1 MQFEK
6 RQVRLG
12 DIRPSAQN
20 PREDFGD
27 IGALARS
34 IEATG
39 GEPLNPPVV
48 VADGNVYRIVDG
60 ERRYRALSSI
70 YGEDR
75 EVSALVADTMD
86 EANELVAML
95 ATDDKRQLT
104 EAERAR
110 GVQQMLV
117 LGIDEQRIERA
128 SRATAGQ
135 IRAARKL
142 RGRIDAGVQVTLEQL
157 EAASSFDD
165 EKDVEAVLA
174 AGEGWAGKADS
185 IRRRNEREEAKAEDY
200 DAFGDAGIPVV
211 KEKPE
216 GFTYKDW
223 AHLGLVAAKLEDK
236 EYPAGT
242 VAVWNDRYW
251 DFFAPKGGEDA
262 EPEKTE
268 EEIRAEQ
275 EAAREKAALEELYRS
290 QIGFVASGAFAMSKD
305 LMMCVRGGVPT
316 RPRCSWRWAATATPR
331 TRSASVPYA
340 TSLLATS
347 RRASPTSTRP
357 AAGSWRRPR
366 TWPSSTIAG
375 AATTRRRG
383 STTMTSSAPW
393 ASSPARRTCGSW
405 RGCRRAPRR
414 RRRMSSEDENYVTV
428 TVKARGHECSI
439 LCREATVATVGADGE
454 PGTSLHVGTFDSK
467 SIRVLAEAALSELLS
482 AGVRAGIPMDAMR
495 IELVYAAVHCG
506 FPEEEERSAI
516 CYDLDIDMD
525 ESGRKDEKDE

>member
-12 DIRPSAQN
+12 DIRPSGQN

-75 EVSALVADTMD
+75 EVSALVAESMD

-117 LGIDEQRIERA
+117 LGVDEQRIERA

-157 EAASSFDD
+157 EAASAFDD

-223 AHLGLVAAKLEDK
+223 SHVGLAAEKLEGK
-236 EYPAGT
+236 EFPAGT
-242 VAVWNDRYW
+242 VAVWGGSYW
-251 DFFAPKGGEDA
+251 ELYGPKAD

-275 EAAREKAALEELYRS
+275 EAAREAAALKELYRS
-290 QIGFVASGAFAMSKD
+290 LIGFVASGAFAMSKD
-305 LMMCVRGGVPT
+305 LMMRVRVGRPDPAGRPEYMGGD
-316 RPRCSWRWAATATPR
+316 
-331 TRSASVPYA
+331 
-340 TSLLATS
+340 SLAEDKE
-347 RRASPTSTRP
+347 RF
-357 AAGSWRRPR
+357 
-366 TWPSSTIAG
+366 G
-375 AATTRRRG
+375 AIR
-383 STTMTSSAPW
+383 
-393 ASSPARRTCGSW
+393 
-405 RGCRRAPRR
+405 
-414 RRRMSSEDENYVTV
+414 DEFVRN
-428 TVKARGHECSI
+428 VKACRPNEYEAGYWLMEAADDMVCLNKSWGDDAEEWLDHYDIFCS
-439 LCREATVATVGADGE
+439 AGFE
-454 PGTSLHVGTFDSK
+454 PGEEDVWLME
-467 SIRVLAEAALSELLS
+467 RVQASFKE
-482 AGVRAGIPMDAMR
+482 
-495 IELVYAAVHCG
+495 
-506 FPEEEERSAI
+506 
-516 CYDLDIDMD
+516 
-525 ESGRKDEKDE
+525 EKDE

>member
-12 DIRPSAQN
+12 DIRPSGQN

-75 EVSALVADTMD
+75 EVSALVAESMD

-135 IRAARKL
+135 IRAARRL
-142 RGRIDAGVQVTLEQL
+142 RGSIEGRQVTLDQL
-157 EAASSFDD
+157 EAASAFDD

-174 AGEGWAGKADS
+174 AGDGWAGKADS
-185 IRRRNEREEAKAEDY
+185 IRRRVEREEAKAEDY

-211 KEKPE
+211 KEQPE
-216 GFTYKDW
+216 GFNYTDW
-223 AHLGLVAAKLEDK
+223 VNVGLAAQKLEGK
-236 EYPAGT
+236 EFAAGT
-242 VAVWNDRYW
+242 VAVWTGSYW
-251 DFFAPKGGEDA
+251 DLYESDDGSGAA
-262 EPEKTE
+262 PEKTE

-275 EAAREKAALEELYRS
+275 ETEREKAALEELYRS
-290 QIGFVASGAFAMSKD
+290 LIGFVSSGAFAMSKD
-305 LMMCVRGGVPT
+305 LMMEVRVGREDPPALLMAMGGDSHPENEGRFGLVRDEFARNLKAC
-316 RPRCSWRWAATATPR
+316 RPSEYEAGCWLMAAAKDMARLNNRWGGDDAEAWLDHYDIFL
-331 TRSASVPYA
+331 SV
-340 TSLLATS
+340 
-347 RRASPTSTRP
+347 
-357 AAGSWRRPR
+357 GF
-366 TWPSSTIAG
+366 
-375 AATTRRRG
+375 
-383 STTMTSSAPW
+383 
-393 ASSPARRTCGSW
+393 
-405 RGCRRAPRR
+405 
-414 RRRMSSEDENYVTV
+414 
-428 TVKARGHECSI
+428 
-439 LCREATVATVGADGE
+439 E
-454 PGTSLHVGTFDSK
+454 PGEEDVWLME
-467 SIRVLAEAALSELLS
+467 RVQAS
-482 AGVRAGIPMDAMR
+482 AK
-495 IELVYAAVHCG
+495 
-506 FPEEEERSAI
+506 EE
-516 CYDLDIDMD
+516 
-525 ESGRKDEKDE
+525 EKDE

>member
-12 DIRPSAQN
+12 DIRPSGQN

-48 VADGNVYRIVDG
+48 VADGNVFRIVDG

-75 EVSALVADTMD
+75 EVSALVAESMD

-135 IRAARKL
+135 IRAARRL
-142 RGRIDAGVQVTLEQL
+142 RGRIDAGAQVTLEQL
-157 EAASSFDD
+157 EAASAFED
-165 EKDVEAVLA
+165 EKDIEAVLA
-174 AGEGWAGKADS
+174 AGDGWAGKADG
-185 IRRRNEREEAKAEDY
+185 IRRRIEREEAKAEDY

-223 AHLGLVAAKLEDK
+223 SHVGLAAEKLEGK
-236 EYPAGT
+236 EFPAGT
-242 VAVWNDRYW
+242 VAVWGGSYW
-251 DFFAPKGGEDA
+251 ELYGPKAD

-268 EEIRAEQ
+268 EEIRAER
-275 EAAREKAALEELYRS
+275 EAAREAAALKELYRS
-290 QIGFVASGAFAMSKD
+290 LIGFVASGAFAMSKD
-305 LMMCVRGGVPT
+305 LMMEVRVGREDPPALLVAMGGDSNPENEERFGAVRDEFARNLKAC
-316 RPRCSWRWAATATPR
+316 RPSEYEAGCWLMAAAKDMAQLNNRWGGDDAEAWLDHYDIFCS
-331 TRSASVPYA
+331 
-340 TSLLATS
+340 
-347 RRASPTSTRP
+347 
-357 AAGSWRRPR
+357 AGF
-366 TWPSSTIAG
+366 
-375 AATTRRRG
+375 
-383 STTMTSSAPW
+383 
-393 ASSPARRTCGSW
+393 
-405 RGCRRAPRR
+405 
-414 RRRMSSEDENYVTV
+414 
-428 TVKARGHECSI
+428 
-439 LCREATVATVGADGE
+439 E
-454 PGTSLHVGTFDSK
+454 PGEEDVWLME
-467 SIRVLAEAALSELLS
+467 RVQASFKE
-482 AGVRAGIPMDAMR
+482 
-495 IELVYAAVHCG
+495 
-506 FPEEEERSAI
+506 
-516 CYDLDIDMD
+516 
-525 ESGRKDEKDE
+525 EKDE

>member
-6 RQVRLG
+6 KFVRLG
-12 DIRPSAQN
+12 DIRPSEQN

-95 ATDDKRQLT
+95 ATDDKIQLT

-185 IRRRNEREEAKAEDY
+185 IRRRVEREEAKAEDY

-211 KEKPE
+211 KERPE
-216 GFTYKDW
+216 GTSWVLW
-223 AHLGLVAAKLEDK
+223 ASLGTVAKELEGLDVA
-236 EYPAGT
+236 PGT
-242 VAVWNDRYW
+242 VAVIS
-251 DFFAPKGGEDA
+251 GGGWGLYKPDHGSGGQA
-262 EPEKTE
+262 EKTE

-275 EAAREKAALEELYRS
+275 EAKREDAALVDLYARMVD
-290 QIGFVASGAFAMSKD
+290 FV
-305 LMMCVRGGVPT
+305 LHE
-316 RPRCSWRWAATATPR
+316 TPGR
-331 TRSASVPYA
+331 TRELEDAVRAARMKPSFYVDD
-340 TSLLATS
+340 LL
-347 RRASPTSTRP
+347 
-357 AAGSWRRPR
+357 
-366 TWPSSTIAG
+366 
-375 AATTRRRG
+375 
-383 STTMTSSAPW
+383 
-393 ASSPARRTCGSW
+393 
-405 RGCRRAPRR
+405 
-414 RRRMSSEDENYVTV
+414 D
-428 TVKARGHECSI
+428 
-439 LCREATVATVGADGE
+439 DG
-454 PGTSLHVGTFDSK
+454 GDYDS
-467 SIRVLAEAALSELLS
+467 AEAAVMEAFYGRCAGSSPS
-482 AGVRAGIPMDAMR
+482 AYEIGCWWLDTARSMRMLNSRWRGDDADGWLEHWEIVRAA
-495 IELVYAAVHCG
+495 G
-506 FPEEEERSAI
+506 FTPSAEDEWLKARVQASAKEE
-516 CYDLDIDMD
+516 
-525 ESGRKDEKDE
+525 EKDE

>member
-12 DIRPSAQN
+12 DIRPSEQN

-60 ERRYRALSSI
+60 ERRYRALSSL

-117 LGIDEQRIERA
+117 LGVDEQRIERA

-174 AGEGWAGKADS
+174 AGDGWAGKADS
-185 IRRRNEREEAKAEDY
+185 IRRRVEREEAKAEDY

-216 GFTYKDW
+216 GFNYVAWVD
-223 AHLGLVAAKLEDK
+223 LGGVAEKLEGMDIA
-236 EYPAGT
+236 AGT
-242 VAVWNDRYW
+242 VAVSSGGYWNIYEPD
-251 DFFAPKGGEDA
+251 DGSGAV
-262 EPEKTE
+262 PEKTE

-275 EAAREKAALEELYRS
+275 EAKREASALEALYRS
-290 QIGFVASGAFAMSKD
+290 QIGFVASGAFSM
-305 LMMCVRGGVPT
+305 
-316 RPRCSWRWAATATPR
+316 PRD
-331 TRSASVPYA
+331 
-340 TSLLATS
+340 LLALV
-347 RRASPTSTRP
+347 RAAREDPP
-357 AAGSWRRPR
+357 ALLMAMGGDSHPENEERFGAVRDEFARNLKACKPNEYEVGCWLMAAAKDMAQLNNRWGGDDAEAWLDHYDIFCSAGF
-366 TWPSSTIAG
+366 
-375 AATTRRRG
+375 
-383 STTMTSSAPW
+383 
-393 ASSPARRTCGSW
+393 
-405 RGCRRAPRR
+405 
-414 RRRMSSEDENYVTV
+414 
-428 TVKARGHECSI
+428 
-439 LCREATVATVGADGE
+439 E
-454 PGTSLHVGTFDSK
+454 PGEEDVWLME
-467 SIRVLAEAALSELLS
+467 RVQ
-482 AGVRAGIPMDAMR
+482 
-495 IELVYAAVHCG
+495 
-506 FPEEEERSAI
+506 
-516 CYDLDIDMD
+516 
-525 ESGRKDEKDE
+525 ESFKEEKDE

>member
-12 DIRPSAQN
+12 DIRPSGQN

-60 ERRYRALSSI
+60 ERRYRALSSL

-86 EANELVAML
+86 EANEIVAML

-117 LGIDEQRIERA
+117 LGVDEQRIERA
-128 SRATAGQ
+128 SRATVGQ

-157 EAASSFDD
+157 EAASAFDD

-185 IRRRNEREEAKAEDY
+185 IRRRVEREEAKAEDY

-216 GFTYKDW
+216 GFVYTNW
-223 AHLGLVAAKLEDK
+223 ANFGDAAKKLEGKDVT
-236 EYPAGT
+236 GF
-242 VAVWNDRYW
+242 VAVMADRYW
-251 DFFAPKGGEDA
+251 ELYKPDDRSGA

-275 EAAREKAALEELYRS
+275 EAEREKAALEELYRS
-290 QIGFVASGAFAMSKD
+290 LIGFVSSGAFAMSKD
-305 LMMCVRGGVPT
+305 LMMEVRVGREDPPALLMAMGGDSHPENEERFGAVRDEFARNLKAC
-316 RPRCSWRWAATATPR
+316 RPSEYEAGCWLMAAAKDMAQLNNRW
-331 TRSASVPYA
+331 
-340 TSLLATS
+340 
-347 RRASPTSTRP
+347 
-357 AAGSWRRPR
+357 G
-366 TWPSSTIAG
+366 G
-375 AATTRRRG
+375 
-383 STTMTSSAPW
+383 
-393 ASSPARRTCGSW
+393 
-405 RGCRRAPRR
+405 
-414 RRRMSSEDENYVTV
+414 D
-428 TVKARGHECSI
+428 
-439 LCREATVATVGADGE
+439 D
-454 PGTSLHVGTFDSK
+454 
-467 SIRVLAEAALSELLS
+467 AEAWLDHYDIFLS
-482 AGVRAGIPMDAMR
+482 AGFEPG
-495 IELVYAAVHCG
+495 
-506 FPEEEERSAI
+506 EEDVWLMERVQASFK
-516 CYDLDIDMD
+516 
-525 ESGRKDEKDE
+525 EEKDE

>member
-6 RQVRLG
+6 RAVRLG
-12 DIRPSAQN
+12 DIRPSGQN

-60 ERRYRALSSI
+60 ERRYRALSSL

-75 EVSALVADTMD
+75 KVSALVTESMD
-86 EANELVAML
+86 EANELIAML

-104 EAERAR
+104 EVERAR

-117 LGIDEQRIERA
+117 LGVDEQRIERA

-135 IRAARKL
+135 IRAARRL

-157 EAASSFDD
+157 EAASAFDD
-165 EKDVEAVLA
+165 EKDIEAVLA

-275 EAAREKAALEELYRS
+275 EAEREKAALEELYRS
-290 QIGFVASGAFAMSKD
+290 LIGFVASGAFAMSKD
-305 LMMCVRGGVPT
+305 LMMEVRVGRADPPALLVAMGGDSNPENEERFGAVRDEFARNLKACKPNEYEAGCWLMAAAKDMAQLNN
-316 RPRCSWRWAATATPR
+316 RWGGDDAEAWLDHYDIFCS
-331 TRSASVPYA
+331 
-340 TSLLATS
+340 
-347 RRASPTSTRP
+347 
-357 AAGSWRRPR
+357 AGF
-366 TWPSSTIAG
+366 
-375 AATTRRRG
+375 
-383 STTMTSSAPW
+383 
-393 ASSPARRTCGSW
+393 
-405 RGCRRAPRR
+405 
-414 RRRMSSEDENYVTV
+414 
-428 TVKARGHECSI
+428 
-439 LCREATVATVGADGE
+439 E
-454 PGTSLHVGTFDSK
+454 PGEEDVWLME
-467 SIRVLAEAALSELLS
+467 RVQAS
-482 AGVRAGIPMDAMR
+482 AK
-495 IELVYAAVHCG
+495 
-506 FPEEEERSAI
+506 EE
-516 CYDLDIDMD
+516 
-525 ESGRKDEKDE
+525 EKDE

>member
-6 RQVRLG
+6 RQVRLS
-12 DIRPSAQN
+12 DIRPSGQN

-48 VADGNVYRIVDG
+48 VADGNVFRIVDG

-75 EVSALVADTMD
+75 EVSALVAESMD

-117 LGIDEQRIERA
+117 LGVDEQRIERA

-157 EAASSFDD
+157 EAASAFDD

-185 IRRRNEREEAKAEDY
+185 IRRRVEREEARAEDY

-211 KEKPE
+211 KERPE
-216 GFTYKDW
+216 GSAYVDW
-223 AHLGLVAAKLEDK
+223 IDLGGAAKKLGGMEVA
-236 EYPAGT
+236 AGT
-242 VAVWNDRYW
+242 VAVARGGYWNLY
-251 DFFAPKGGEDA
+251 APDGGAGA
-262 EPEKTE
+262 EPERTE

-275 EAAREKAALEELYRS
+275 EAAREDEALEELYRS
-290 QIGFVASGAFAMSKD
+290 LIGFVASGAFSM
-305 LMMCVRGGVPT
+305 
-316 RPRCSWRWAATATPR
+316 PRD
-331 TRSASVPYA
+331 
-340 TSLLATS
+340 LLALVRDAREDPS
-347 RRASPTSTRP
+347 ALLMAMGGDSHPENEERFGLVRDEFARNLKACRP
-357 AAGSWRRPR
+357 SEYEAGCWLMAAAKDMAQLNNRWGGDDAEAWLDHYDIFCS
-366 TWPSSTIAG
+366 AG
-375 AATTRRRG
+375 F
-383 STTMTSSAPW
+383 
-393 ASSPARRTCGSW
+393 
-405 RGCRRAPRR
+405 
-414 RRRMSSEDENYVTV
+414 
-428 TVKARGHECSI
+428 
-439 LCREATVATVGADGE
+439 E
-454 PGTSLHVGTFDSK
+454 PGEEDVWLME
-467 SIRVLAEAALSELLS
+467 RVQAS
-482 AGVRAGIPMDAMR
+482 AK
-495 IELVYAAVHCG
+495 
-506 FPEEEERSAI
+506 EE
-516 CYDLDIDMD
+516 
-525 ESGRKDEKDE
+525 EKDE

>member
-6 RQVRLG
+6 RAVRLG
-12 DIRPSAQN
+12 DIRPSEQN

-117 LGIDEQRIERA
+117 LGVDEQRIERA

-142 RGRIDAGVQVTLEQL
+142 RGSIEGRQVTLDQL
-157 EAASSFDD
+157 EAASAFDD
-165 EKDVEAVLA
+165 EKDIEAVLA
-174 AGEGWAGKADS
+174 AGDGWAGKADS
-185 IRRRNEREEAKAEDY
+185 IRRRVEREEAKAEDY

-211 KEKPE
+211 KEQPE

-275 EAAREKAALEELYRS
+275 EAAREDAALKDLYRRMVD
-290 QIGFVASGAFAMSKD
+290 FVLHEAPG
-305 LMMCVRGGVPT
+305 
-316 RPRCSWRWAATATPR
+316 R
-331 TRSASVPYA
+331 TRELEDAVRADRMKPVFYVDDLLDDGGDYDSAE
-340 TSLLATS
+340 
-347 RRASPTSTRP
+347 
-357 AAGSWRRPR
+357 AAVMEAFYGRC
-366 TWPSSTIAG
+366 G
-375 AATTRRRG
+375 
-383 STTMTSSAPW
+383 
-393 ASSPARRTCGSW
+393 ASSPSAYEIGAWWLGTARSMRMLNSSW
-405 RGCRRAPRR
+405 RGDDADGWLEHWEIVRAAGFTP
-414 RRRMSSEDENYVTV
+414 SAEDEWL
-428 TVKARGHECSI
+428 KARVQ
-439 LCREATVATVGADGE
+439 A
-454 PGTSLHVGTFDSK
+454 
-467 SIRVLAEAALSELLS
+467 S
-482 AGVRAGIPMDAMR
+482 AK
-495 IELVYAAVHCG
+495 E
-506 FPEEEERSAI
+506 
-516 CYDLDIDMD
+516 
-525 ESGRKDEKDE
+525 EKDE

>member
-12 DIRPSAQN
+12 DIRPSGQN

-48 VADGNVYRIVDG
+48 VADGNVLRIVDG

-75 EVSALVADTMD
+75 EVSALVAESMD

-135 IRAARKL
+135 IRAARRL
-142 RGRIDAGVQVTLEQL
+142 RGRIDAGAQVTLEQL
-157 EAASSFDD
+157 EAASAFED
-165 EKDVEAVLA
+165 EKDIEAVLA
-174 AGEGWAGKADS
+174 AGDGWAGKADG
-185 IRRRNEREEAKAEDY
+185 IRRRIEREEAKAEDY
-200 DAFGDAGIPVV
+200 DAFGNAGIPVV

-223 AHLGLVAAKLEDK
+223 ANCGLAAEKLEKK
-236 EYPAGT
+236 EFAAGT
-242 VAVWNDRYW
+242 VAVWKGSYW
-251 DFFAPKGGEDA
+251 DLYGPQDGSDA

-268 EEIRAEQ
+268 EEILAEQ
-275 EAAREKAALEELYRS
+275 EAAREEAALNDLYRS
-290 QIGFVASGAFAMSKD
+290 LIGFVASGAFAMSKD
-305 LMMCVRGGVPT
+305 LMACVCADRGDP
-316 RPRCSWRWAATATPR
+316 AA
-331 TRSASVPYA
+331 
-340 TSLLATS
+340 LLAAMGGDS
-347 RRASPTSTRP
+347 LVENDERFGAVRDEFARNLKACRP
-357 AAGSWRRPR
+357 SEYEAGCWLMAAAKDMAQLNNRWGGDDAEAWLDHYDIFCS
-366 TWPSSTIAG
+366 AG
-375 AATTRRRG
+375 F
-383 STTMTSSAPW
+383 
-393 ASSPARRTCGSW
+393 
-405 RGCRRAPRR
+405 
-414 RRRMSSEDENYVTV
+414 
-428 TVKARGHECSI
+428 
-439 LCREATVATVGADGE
+439 E
-454 PGTSLHVGTFDSK
+454 PGEEDVWLME
-467 SIRVLAEAALSELLS
+467 RVQAS
-482 AGVRAGIPMDAMR
+482 AK
-495 IELVYAAVHCG
+495 
-506 FPEEEERSAI
+506 EE
-516 CYDLDIDMD
+516 
-525 ESGRKDEKDE
+525 EKDE

>member
-6 RQVRLG
+6 KSVRLG
-12 DIRPSAQN
+12 DIRPSSQN

-48 VADGNVYRIVDG
+48 VADGNVFRIVDG

-104 EAERAR
+104 EVERAR

-117 LGIDEQRIERA
+117 LGVDEQRIERA

-157 EAASSFDD
+157 EAASAFDD
-165 EKDVEAVLA
+165 ERDIEAVLA
-174 AGEGWAGKADS
+174 AGEGWAGKAAS
-185 IRRRNEREEAKAEDY
+185 IRRRLEREESIAEDY

-211 KEKPE
+211 KEQPE

-223 AHLGLVAAKLEDK
+223 AYLGLVAAKLEDK

-275 EAAREKAALEELYRS
+275 EAAREDAALKGLYRS
-290 QIGFVASGAFAMSKD
+290 LIGFVASGAFAMSKD
-305 LMMCVRGGVPT
+305 LMMEVRVGRADPPALLVAMGGDSNPENEERFGAVRDEFARNLKACKPNEYEAGCWLMAAAKDMAQLNN
-316 RPRCSWRWAATATPR
+316 RWGGDDAEAWLDHYDIFCS
-331 TRSASVPYA
+331 
-340 TSLLATS
+340 
-347 RRASPTSTRP
+347 
-357 AAGSWRRPR
+357 AGF
-366 TWPSSTIAG
+366 
-375 AATTRRRG
+375 
-383 STTMTSSAPW
+383 
-393 ASSPARRTCGSW
+393 
-405 RGCRRAPRR
+405 
-414 RRRMSSEDENYVTV
+414 
-428 TVKARGHECSI
+428 
-439 LCREATVATVGADGE
+439 E
-454 PGTSLHVGTFDSK
+454 PGEEDVWLME
-467 SIRVLAEAALSELLS
+467 RVQASFKE
-482 AGVRAGIPMDAMR
+482 
-495 IELVYAAVHCG
+495 
-506 FPEEEERSAI
+506 
-516 CYDLDIDMD
+516 
-525 ESGRKDEKDE
+525 EKDE

>member
-6 RQVRLG
+6 RAVRLG
-12 DIRPSAQN
+12 DIRPSEQN

-75 EVSALVADTMD
+75 EVSALVAESMD

-117 LGIDEQRIERA
+117 LGVDEQRIERA

-157 EAASSFDD
+157 EAASAFDD

-185 IRRRNEREEAKAEDY
+185 IRRRVEREEAKAEDY

-211 KEKPE
+211 KERPE
-216 GFTYKDW
+216 GSVYVDW
-223 AHLGLVAAKLEDK
+223 IRLGLAGSKLGGMDVT
-236 EYPAGT
+236 PGT
-242 VAVWNDRYW
+242 VAV
-251 DFFAPKGGEDA
+251 A
-262 EPEKTE
+262 ESMGWRLYASDDGAMPEKTE

-275 EAAREKAALEELYRS
+275 EAAREDDALRDLYGRMV
-290 QIGFVASGAFAMSKD
+290 GFITSGAFTMPDD
-305 LMMCVRGGVPT
+305 LKRIVREARVEPVVVSDAIGGDF
-316 RPRCSWRWAATATPR
+316 CSLGGDERIASVRREFMARLGTSGPSEYEAGFRLMAAAR
-331 TRSASVPYA
+331 DMVRLNSSYSGDDAEGWLEHWEMFRSA
-340 TSLLATS
+340 
-347 RRASPTSTRP
+347 
-357 AAGSWRRPR
+357 GF
-366 TWPSSTIAG
+366 
-375 AATTRRRG
+375 
-383 STTMTSSAPW
+383 
-393 ASSPARRTCGSW
+393 
-405 RGCRRAPRR
+405 
-414 RRRMSSEDENYVTV
+414 
-428 TVKARGHECSI
+428 
-439 LCREATVATVGADGE
+439 E
-454 PGTSLHVGTFDSK
+454 PGEEDVWLME
-467 SIRVLAEAALSELLS
+467 RVQAS
-482 AGVRAGIPMDAMR
+482 AK
-495 IELVYAAVHCG
+495 
-506 FPEEEERSAI
+506 EEK
-516 CYDLDIDMD
+516 
-525 ESGRKDEKDE
+525 KDE

>member
-6 RQVRLG
+6 KSVRLG
-12 DIRPSAQN
+12 DIRPSGQN

-48 VADGNVYRIVDG
+48 VADGNVFRIVDG

-117 LGIDEQRIERA
+117 LGVDEQRIERA

-142 RGRIDAGVQVTLEQL
+142 RGRIDAGAQVTLEQL
-157 EAASSFDD
+157 EAASAFDD

-174 AGEGWAGKADS
+174 AGEGWAGKADQ
-185 IRRRNEREEAKAEDY
+185 IRRRVEREEAKAEDY

-216 GFTYKDW
+216 GFVYTNW
-223 AHLGLVAAKLEDK
+223 ANFGDAAKKLEGEDVTGLVAVMA
-236 EYPAGT
+236 
-242 VAVWNDRYW
+242 DRYW
-251 DFFAPKGGEDA
+251 ELYKPDGRSGA

-268 EEIRAEQ
+268 GEIRAEQ
-275 EAAREKAALEELYRS
+275 EAAREEAALKDLYRS
-290 QIGFVASGAFAMSKD
+290 LIGFVASGAFAMSKD
-305 LMMCVRGGVPT
+305 LMMKVRVGRADPSALLVAMGGDSHPENEERFGLVRDEFARNLKAC
-316 RPRCSWRWAATATPR
+316 RPNEYEAGCWLMAAAKDMAQLNNRWVGDDAEAWLDHYDIFCS
-331 TRSASVPYA
+331 
-340 TSLLATS
+340 
-347 RRASPTSTRP
+347 
-357 AAGSWRRPR
+357 AGF
-366 TWPSSTIAG
+366 
-375 AATTRRRG
+375 
-383 STTMTSSAPW
+383 
-393 ASSPARRTCGSW
+393 
-405 RGCRRAPRR
+405 
-414 RRRMSSEDENYVTV
+414 
-428 TVKARGHECSI
+428 
-439 LCREATVATVGADGE
+439 E
-454 PGTSLHVGTFDSK
+454 PGEEDVWLME
-467 SIRVLAEAALSELLS
+467 RVQAS
-482 AGVRAGIPMDAMR
+482 AK
-495 IELVYAAVHCG
+495 E
-506 FPEEEERSAI
+506 
-516 CYDLDIDMD
+516 
-525 ESGRKDEKDE
+525 EKDE

>member
-6 RQVRLG
+6 RAVRLG
-12 DIRPSAQN
+12 DIRPSEQN

-48 VADGNVYRIVDG
+48 VADGNVFRIVDG

-75 EVSALVADTMD
+75 EVSALVAESMD

-135 IRAARKL
+135 IRAARRL
-142 RGRIDAGVQVTLEQL
+142 RGRIDAGAQVTLEQL
-157 EAASSFDD
+157 EAASAFED
-165 EKDVEAVLA
+165 EKDIEAVLA
-174 AGEGWAGKADS
+174 AGDGWAGKADG
-185 IRRRNEREEAKAEDY
+185 IRRRIEREEAKAEDY

-223 AHLGLVAAKLEDK
+223 SHVGLAAEKLEGK
-236 EYPAGT
+236 EFPAGT
-242 VAVWNDRYW
+242 VAVWGGSYW
-251 DFFAPKGGEDA
+251 ELYGPKAD

-275 EAAREKAALEELYRS
+275 EAAREAAALKELYRS
-290 QIGFVASGAFAMSKD
+290 LIGFVASGAFAMSKD
-305 LMMCVRGGVPT
+305 LMMEVRVGREDPPALLVAMGGDSNPENEERFGAVRDEFARNLKAC
-316 RPRCSWRWAATATPR
+316 RPSEYEAGCWLMAAAKDMAQLNNRWGGDDAEAWLDHYDIFCS
-331 TRSASVPYA
+331 
-340 TSLLATS
+340 
-347 RRASPTSTRP
+347 
-357 AAGSWRRPR
+357 AGF
-366 TWPSSTIAG
+366 
-375 AATTRRRG
+375 
-383 STTMTSSAPW
+383 
-393 ASSPARRTCGSW
+393 
-405 RGCRRAPRR
+405 
-414 RRRMSSEDENYVTV
+414 
-428 TVKARGHECSI
+428 
-439 LCREATVATVGADGE
+439 E
-454 PGTSLHVGTFDSK
+454 PGEEDVWLME
-467 SIRVLAEAALSELLS
+467 RVQAS
-482 AGVRAGIPMDAMR
+482 AK
-495 IELVYAAVHCG
+495 
-506 FPEEEERSAI
+506 EE
-516 CYDLDIDMD
+516 
-525 ESGRKDEKDE
+525 EKDE

>member
-12 DIRPSAQN
+12 DIRPSEQN

-104 EAERAR
+104 EVERAR

-135 IRAARKL
+135 IRAARRL
-142 RGRIDAGVQVTLEQL
+142 RGRIDAGAQVTLEQL
-157 EAASSFDD
+157 EAASAFDD
-165 EKDVEAVLA
+165 EKDIEAVLA
-174 AGEGWAGKADS
+174 AGDGWAGKADS
-185 IRRRNEREEAKAEDY
+185 IRRRVEREEAKAEDY

-211 KEKPE
+211 KEQPE

-223 AHLGLVAAKLEDK
+223 SHVGLVATKLESK
-236 EYPAGT
+236 EFAAGT
-242 VAVWNDRYW
+242 VAVWSGSYW
-251 DFFAPKGGEDA
+251 ELYGPKDA
-262 EPEKTE
+262 EPEKTD

-275 EAAREKAALEELYRS
+275 EAAREEAALKSLYRS
-290 QIGFVASGAFAMSKD
+290 LIGFVASGAFAMSKD
-305 LMMCVRGGVPT
+305 LMMKVRADRADPAGRPEYMGGGT
-316 RPRCSWRWAATATPR
+316 
-331 TRSASVPYA
+331 
-340 TSLLATS
+340 LAEDKE
-347 RRASPTSTRP
+347 RF
-357 AAGSWRRPR
+357 
-366 TWPSSTIAG
+366 G
-375 AATTRRRG
+375 AMRDEF
-383 STTMTSSAPW
+383 
-393 ASSPARRTCGSW
+393 AR
-405 RGCRRAPRR
+405 
-414 RRRMSSEDENYVTV
+414 N
-428 TVKARGHECSI
+428 VKACRPSEYEAGYWLMAAADDMACLNKCWGDDAEEWLDHYDVFCS
-439 LCREATVATVGADGE
+439 AGFE
-454 PGTSLHVGTFDSK
+454 PGEEDVWLME
-467 SIRVLAEAALSELLS
+467 RVQASAEE
-482 AGVRAGIPMDAMR
+482 
-495 IELVYAAVHCG
+495 
-506 FPEEEERSAI
+506 
-516 CYDLDIDMD
+516 
-525 ESGRKDEKDE
+525 EKDE

>member
-12 DIRPSAQN
+12 DIRPSEQN

-48 VADGNVYRIVDG
+48 VADGNVFRIVDG

-75 EVSALVADTMD
+75 EVSALVAESMD

-117 LGIDEQRIERA
+117 LGVDEQRIERA

-135 IRAARKL
+135 IRAARRL
-142 RGRIDAGVQVTLEQL
+142 RGRIDAGSQVTLDQL
-157 EAASSFDD
+157 EAASAFDD
-165 EKDVEAVLA
+165 EKDIEAVLA
-174 AGEGWAGKADS
+174 AGEGWADKADR
-185 IRRRNEREEAKAEDY
+185 IRCRIEREEAKAEDY

-216 GFTYKDW
+216 GFVYTSW
-223 AHLGLVAAKLEDK
+223 ANFGDAAKKLEGKDVT
-236 EYPAGT
+236 GF
-242 VAVWNDRYW
+242 VAVMADRYW
-251 DFFAPKGGEDA
+251 ELYKPDDSSGA

-275 EAAREKAALEELYRS
+275 EAEREEVALKDLYRRMV
-290 QIGFVASGAFAMSKD
+290 GFTTSGAFTMHDD
-305 LMMCVRGGVPT
+305 LKRIVLDARVQPVVVTDAIGGD
-316 RPRCSWRWAATATPR
+316 
-331 TRSASVPYA
+331 
-340 TSLLATS
+340 
-347 RRASPTSTRP
+347 
-357 AAGSWRRPR
+357 
-366 TWPSSTIAG
+366 PSFETDKRI
-375 AATTRRRG
+375 
-383 STTMTSSAPW
+383 
-393 ASSPARRTCGSW
+393 
-405 RGCRRAPRR
+405 
-414 RRRMSSEDENYVTV
+414 
-428 TVKARGHECSI
+428 
-439 LCREATVATVGADGE
+439 
-454 PGTSLHVGTFDSK
+454 
-467 SIRVLAEAALSELLS
+467 
-482 AGVRAGIPMDAMR
+482 AGVREEFMARLGTSSPSEYEAGFRLMAAARDMVRLNSSYSGDDAEGWLEHWEM
-495 IELVYAAVHCG
+495 
-506 FPEEEERSAI
+506 FRSAGFEPGG
-516 CYDLDIDMD
+516 DD
-525 ESGRKDEKDE
+525 EWLMERVQASAKEEEKDE

>member
-6 RQVRLG
+6 RAVRLG
-12 DIRPSAQN
+12 DIRPSSQN

-48 VADGNVYRIVDG
+48 VADGNVFRIVDG

-75 EVSALVADTMD
+75 EVSALVAESMD

-117 LGIDEQRIERA
+117 LGVDEQRIERA

-135 IRAARKL
+135 IRAARRL

-157 EAASSFDD
+157 EAASAFDD

-174 AGEGWAGKADS
+174 AGEGWAGKADQ

-211 KEKPE
+211 KERPE
-216 GFTYKDW
+216 GTSYVDW
-223 AHLGLVAAKLEDK
+223 IHLGLAGEKLGRIDVA
-236 EYPAGT
+236 PGT
-242 VAVWNDRYW
+242 VAVADSVGWYLY
-251 DFFAPKGGEDA
+251 APDDGA

-275 EAAREKAALEELYRS
+275 EAAREDEALKDLYWRMVD
-290 QIGFVASGAFAMSKD
+290 FTADGAFVVCDGIARHVLENRIVPVGLSDTTGEERLKQVRDRFMARLGATDPGKYEAGCS
-305 LMMCVRGGVPT
+305 LMRIAKNMAQLNSSYYGDDAEGWIEHWNVFR
-316 RPRCSWRWAATATPR
+316 
-331 TRSASVPYA
+331 
-340 TSLLATS
+340 
-347 RRASPTSTRP
+347 
-357 AAGSWRRPR
+357 AAGFTPND
-366 TWPSSTIAG
+366 
-375 AATTRRRG
+375 
-383 STTMTSSAPW
+383 
-393 ASSPARRTCGSW
+393 
-405 RGCRRAPRR
+405 
-414 RRRMSSEDENYVTV
+414 EDEWLR
-428 TVKARGHECSI
+428 AR
-439 LCREATVATVGADGE
+439 VQ
-454 PGTSLHVGTFDSK
+454 
-467 SIRVLAEAALSELLS
+467 
-482 AGVRAGIPMDAMR
+482 
-495 IELVYAAVHCG
+495 
-506 FPEEEERSAI
+506 
-516 CYDLDIDMD
+516 
-525 ESGRKDEKDE
+525 ESFKEEKDE

>member
-6 RQVRLG
+6 KSVRLG
-12 DIRPSAQN
+12 DIRPSGQN

-117 LGIDEQRIERA
+117 LGVDEQRIERA

-157 EAASSFDD
+157 EAASAFDD
-165 EKDVEAVLA
+165 EKDIEAVLA

-216 GFTYKDW
+216 GFVYTNW
-223 AHLGLVAAKLEDK
+223 ANFGDAAKKLEGKDVT
-236 EYPAGT
+236 GF
-242 VAVWNDRYW
+242 VAVMSDRYW
-251 DFFAPKGGEDA
+251 ELYKPDDRSGA

-275 EAAREKAALEELYRS
+275 EAEREKAALEELYRS
-290 QIGFVASGAFAMSKD
+290 LIGFVASGAFAMPKD
-305 LMMCVRGGVPT
+305 LMMKVRVDREDP
-316 RPRCSWRWAATATPR
+316 PA
-331 TRSASVPYA
+331 
-340 TSLLATS
+340 LLAAMGGDS
-347 RRASPTSTRP
+347 NPENEERFGAVRDEFDRNLKACKPNEYEAGCWLMAAAKDMAQLNNRWGGDDAEAWLDHYDIFCSAGFEPGEEDVWLMERVQASFK
-357 AAGSWRRPR
+357 
-366 TWPSSTIAG
+366 
-375 AATTRRRG
+375 
-383 STTMTSSAPW
+383 
-393 ASSPARRTCGSW
+393 
-405 RGCRRAPRR
+405 
-414 RRRMSSEDENYVTV
+414 EDE
-428 TVKARGHECSI
+428 
-439 LCREATVATVGADGE
+439 
-454 PGTSLHVGTFDSK
+454 
-467 SIRVLAEAALSELLS
+467 
-482 AGVRAGIPMDAMR
+482 
-495 IELVYAAVHCG
+495 
-506 FPEEEERSAI
+506 
-516 CYDLDIDMD
+516 D
-525 ESGRKDEKDE
+525 E

>member
-6 RQVRLG
+6 KSVRLG
-12 DIRPSAQN
+12 DIRPSGQN

-75 EVSALVADTMD
+75 EVSALVAESMD

-157 EAASSFDD
+157 EAASAFED
-165 EKDVEAVLA
+165 ERDVEAVLA

-185 IRRRNEREEAKAEDY
+185 IRRRVEREEAKAEDY

-211 KEKPE
+211 KEQPE
-216 GFTYKDW
+216 GFVYKDW
-223 AHLGLVAAKLEDK
+223 SHVGLAAEKLEGK
-236 EYPAGT
+236 EFPAGT
-242 VAVWNDRYW
+242 VAVWGGSYW
-251 DFFAPKGGEDA
+251 ELYGPKAD

-275 EAAREKAALEELYRS
+275 EAAREKTALEGLYRS
-290 QIGFVASGAFAMSKD
+290 LIGFVASGAFAMSRD
-305 LMMCVRGGVPT
+305 LMMCVRVGREDPPALLVAMGGDSNPENEERFGLVRDEFARNLKAC
-316 RPRCSWRWAATATPR
+316 RPSEYEAGCWLMAAAKDMAQLNNRWGGDDAEAWLDHYDVFCS
-331 TRSASVPYA
+331 
-340 TSLLATS
+340 
-347 RRASPTSTRP
+347 
-357 AAGSWRRPR
+357 AGF
-366 TWPSSTIAG
+366 
-375 AATTRRRG
+375 
-383 STTMTSSAPW
+383 
-393 ASSPARRTCGSW
+393 
-405 RGCRRAPRR
+405 
-414 RRRMSSEDENYVTV
+414 
-428 TVKARGHECSI
+428 
-439 LCREATVATVGADGE
+439 E
-454 PGTSLHVGTFDSK
+454 PGEEDVWLME
-467 SIRVLAEAALSELLS
+467 RVQAS
-482 AGVRAGIPMDAMR
+482 AK
-495 IELVYAAVHCG
+495 
-506 FPEEEERSAI
+506 EE
-516 CYDLDIDMD
+516 
-525 ESGRKDEKDE
+525 EKDE

>member
-6 RQVRLG
+6 KSVRLG
-12 DIRPSAQN
+12 DIRPSEQN

-117 LGIDEQRIERA
+117 LGVDEQRIERA

-157 EAASSFDD
+157 EAASAFDD

-174 AGEGWAGKADS
+174 AGEGWAGKADQ
-185 IRRRNEREEAKAEDY
+185 IRRRIEREEAKAEDY

-216 GFTYKDW
+216 GFVYTNW
-223 AHLGLVAAKLEDK
+223 ANFGDAAKKLEGRDVT
-236 EYPAGT
+236 GF
-242 VAVWNDRYW
+242 VAVMADRYW
-251 DFFAPKGGEDA
+251 ELYKPDDRSGA

-275 EAAREKAALEELYRS
+275 EAAREDEALKDLYRRMV
-290 QIGFVASGAFAMSKD
+290 GFITSGAFTMPDD
-305 LMMCVRGGVPT
+305 LKRLVRENRVVPVVVSDAIGDDCSAEINECVARVREEFIAHLGPCGPSEYEAGYRLMAVA
-316 RPRCSWRWAATATPR
+316 RDMVRLNSSYCGDDAEGWLGHWEMF
-331 TRSASVPYA
+331 RSAGFEPGGDDEW
-340 TSLLATS
+340 LLA
-347 RRASPTSTRP
+347 
-357 AAGSWRRPR
+357 
-366 TWPSSTIAG
+366 
-375 AATTRRRG
+375 
-383 STTMTSSAPW
+383 
-393 ASSPARRTCGSW
+393 
-405 RGCRRAPRR
+405 
-414 RRRMSSEDENYVTV
+414 
-428 TVKARGHECSI
+428 
-439 LCREATVATVGADGE
+439 
-454 PGTSLHVGTFDSK
+454 
-467 SIRVLAEAALSELLS
+467 RVQES
-482 AGVRAGIPMDAMR
+482 V
-495 IELVYAAVHCG
+495 
-506 FPEEEERSAI
+506 EEE
-516 CYDLDIDMD
+516 
-525 ESGRKDEKDE
+525 DEKDE

>member
-12 DIRPSAQN
+12 DIRPSGQN

-48 VADGNVYRIVDG
+48 VADGNVFRIVDG

-117 LGIDEQRIERA
+117 LGVDEQRIERA

-157 EAASSFDD
+157 EAASAFDD

-185 IRRRNEREEAKAEDY
+185 IRCRNEREEAKAEDY

-211 KEKPE
+211 KERPE
-216 GFTYKDW
+216 GTSYVDW
-223 AHLGLVAAKLEDK
+223 IHLGLADAKLKRMDVA
-236 EYPAGT
+236 PGT
-242 VAVWNDRYW
+242 VAVADSVGWYLY
-251 DFFAPKGGEDA
+251 APDDGA
-262 EPEKTE
+262 EPEKSE
-268 EEIRAEQ
+268 EEILAEQ
-275 EAAREKAALEELYRS
+275 EAAREASALKDLYRRLV
-290 QIGFVASGAFAMSKD
+290 GFVASGAFAMSKD
-305 LMMCVRGGVPT
+305 LMMCVRVGREDPPALLVAMGGDSNPENEERFGRVRDEFARNLKAC
-316 RPRCSWRWAATATPR
+316 RPSEYEAGCWLMAAAKDMAQLNNRWGGDDAEAWLDHYDIFCS
-331 TRSASVPYA
+331 
-340 TSLLATS
+340 
-347 RRASPTSTRP
+347 
-357 AAGSWRRPR
+357 AGF
-366 TWPSSTIAG
+366 
-375 AATTRRRG
+375 
-383 STTMTSSAPW
+383 
-393 ASSPARRTCGSW
+393 
-405 RGCRRAPRR
+405 
-414 RRRMSSEDENYVTV
+414 
-428 TVKARGHECSI
+428 
-439 LCREATVATVGADGE
+439 E
-454 PGTSLHVGTFDSK
+454 PGEEDVWLME
-467 SIRVLAEAALSELLS
+467 RVQAS
-482 AGVRAGIPMDAMR
+482 AK
-495 IELVYAAVHCG
+495 
-506 FPEEEERSAI
+506 EE
-516 CYDLDIDMD
+516 
-525 ESGRKDEKDE
+525 EKDE

>member
-12 DIRPSAQN
+12 DIRPSGQN

-48 VADGNVYRIVDG
+48 VADGNVFRIVDG

-104 EAERAR
+104 DAERAR

-157 EAASSFDD
+157 EAASAFDD

-174 AGEGWAGKADS
+174 AGEGWAGKADQ

-211 KEKPE
+211 KERPE
-216 GFTYKDW
+216 GSSYVLW
-223 AHLGLVAAKLEDK
+223 ACYGTVAKELEGLDIA
-236 EYPAGT
+236 PGT
-242 VAVWNDRYW
+242 VAVNTGSGWYLYRPD
-251 DFFAPKGGEDA
+251 DGSGA

-290 QIGFVASGAFAMSKD
+290 LIGFVASGAFAMSMD
-305 LMMCVRGGVPT
+305 LMMEVRVDRADPSALLVAMGGDSHVENEERFGLVRDEFARNLKACKPSEYEAGCWLMAAAKDMAQLNN
-316 RPRCSWRWAATATPR
+316 RWGGDDAEAWLDHYDIFCS
-331 TRSASVPYA
+331 
-340 TSLLATS
+340 
-347 RRASPTSTRP
+347 
-357 AAGSWRRPR
+357 
-366 TWPSSTIAG
+366 
-375 AATTRRRG
+375 
-383 STTMTSSAPW
+383 
-393 ASSPARRTCGSW
+393 
-405 RGCRRAPRR
+405 
-414 RRRMSSEDENYVTV
+414 
-428 TVKARGHECSI
+428 
-439 LCREATVATVGADGE
+439 VGFE
-454 PGTSLHVGTFDSK
+454 PGEEDVWLME
-467 SIRVLAEAALSELLS
+467 RVQASFKE
-482 AGVRAGIPMDAMR
+482 
-495 IELVYAAVHCG
+495 
-506 FPEEEERSAI
+506 
-516 CYDLDIDMD
+516 
-525 ESGRKDEKDE
+525 EKDE

>member
-6 RQVRLG
+6 RAVRLG
-12 DIRPSAQN
+12 DIRPSEQN

-48 VADGNVYRIVDG
+48 VADGNVFRIVDG

-75 EVSALVADTMD
+75 EVSALVAESMD

-157 EAASSFDD
+157 EAASAFDD

-174 AGEGWAGKADS
+174 AGDGWAGKADS
-185 IRRRNEREEAKAEDY
+185 IRRRVEREEAKAEDY

-216 GFTYKDW
+216 GFVYTNW
-223 AHLGLVAAKLEDK
+223 ANFGDAAKKLEGRDVTGLVAVM
-236 EYPAGT
+236 AG
-242 VAVWNDRYW
+242 RYW
-251 DFFAPKGGEDA
+251 ELYKPDDRSGA

-275 EAAREKAALEELYRS
+275 EAAREDEALKDLYRRMV
-290 QIGFVASGAFAMSKD
+290 GFIASGAFTMPDD
-305 LMMCVRGGVPT
+305 LKRLVRENRVVPVVVSDAIGDDCSAEIDECVARV
-316 RPRCSWRWAATATPR
+316 REEFTAHLGPCGPSEYEAGYR
-331 TRSASVPYA
+331 LMAVARDMVRLNSSYCGDDAEGWLGHWEMFRSA
-340 TSLLATS
+340 
-347 RRASPTSTRP
+347 
-357 AAGSWRRPR
+357 GF
-366 TWPSSTIAG
+366 
-375 AATTRRRG
+375 
-383 STTMTSSAPW
+383 
-393 ASSPARRTCGSW
+393 
-405 RGCRRAPRR
+405 
-414 RRRMSSEDENYVTV
+414 
-428 TVKARGHECSI
+428 
-439 LCREATVATVGADGE
+439 E
-454 PGTSLHVGTFDSK
+454 PGGDDEWLME
-467 SIRVLAEAALSELLS
+467 RVQAS
-482 AGVRAGIPMDAMR
+482 AK
-495 IELVYAAVHCG
+495 
-506 FPEEEERSAI
+506 EE
-516 CYDLDIDMD
+516 
-525 ESGRKDEKDE
+525 EKDE

>member
-6 RQVRLG
+6 KTVRLG
-12 DIRPSAQN
+12 DIRPSGQN

-117 LGIDEQRIERA
+117 LGVDEQRIERA

-135 IRAARKL
+135 IRAARRL
-142 RGRIDAGVQVTLEQL
+142 RGSIEGRQVTLEQL
-157 EAASSFDD
+157 EAASAFDD
-165 EKDVEAVLA
+165 EKDIEAVLA
-174 AGEGWAGKADS
+174 AGDGWAGKADS
-185 IRRRNEREEAKAEDY
+185 IRRRVEREEAKAEDY

-211 KEKPE
+211 KEQPE
-216 GFTYKDW
+216 GFNYTDW
-223 AHLGLVAAKLEDK
+223 ANVGLAAKKLEGK
-236 EYPAGT
+236 EFAAGT
-242 VAVWNDRYW
+242 VAVWKGSYW
-251 DFFAPKGGEDA
+251 DLYEPDDGSGS

-275 EAAREKAALEELYRS
+275 EAEREASALEALYRS
-290 QIGFVASGAFAMSKD
+290 LIGFVASGAFAMSKD
-305 LMMCVRGGVPT
+305 LMMCVRVGREDPPALLVAMGGDSHPENEERFGAVRDEFARNLKAC
-316 RPRCSWRWAATATPR
+316 RPSEYEAGCWLMAAAKDMAQLNNRWGGDDAEAWLDHYDIFCS
-331 TRSASVPYA
+331 
-340 TSLLATS
+340 
-347 RRASPTSTRP
+347 
-357 AAGSWRRPR
+357 AGF
-366 TWPSSTIAG
+366 
-375 AATTRRRG
+375 
-383 STTMTSSAPW
+383 
-393 ASSPARRTCGSW
+393 
-405 RGCRRAPRR
+405 
-414 RRRMSSEDENYVTV
+414 
-428 TVKARGHECSI
+428 
-439 LCREATVATVGADGE
+439 E
-454 PGTSLHVGTFDSK
+454 PGEEDVWLME
-467 SIRVLAEAALSELLS
+467 RVQAS
-482 AGVRAGIPMDAMR
+482 AK
-495 IELVYAAVHCG
+495 
-506 FPEEEERSAI
+506 EE
-516 CYDLDIDMD
+516 
-525 ESGRKDEKDE
+525 EKDE

>member
-6 RQVRLG
+6 KTVRLG
-12 DIRPSAQN
+12 DIRPSEQN

-117 LGIDEQRIERA
+117 LGVDEQRIERA

-157 EAASSFDD
+157 EAASAFDD
-165 EKDVEAVLA
+165 ERDVEAVLA
-174 AGEGWAGKADS
+174 AGDGWAGKADS
-185 IRRRNEREEAKAEDY
+185 IRRRVEREEAKAEDY

-211 KEKPE
+211 KEQPE
-216 GFTYKDW
+216 GFNYTDW
-223 AHLGLVAAKLEDK
+223 ANVGLAAKKLEGK
-236 EYPAGT
+236 EFAAGT
-242 VAVWNDRYW
+242 VAVWKGSYW
-251 DFFAPKGGEDA
+251 DLYEPDDGSGS

-275 EAAREKAALEELYRS
+275 EAEREKAALEELYRS
-290 QIGFVASGAFAMSKD
+290 LIGFVASGAFSMPHDLLGLVRAAREDPVELLMAM
-305 LMMCVRGGVPT
+305 GGD
-316 RPRCSWRWAATATPR
+316 
-331 TRSASVPYA
+331 
-340 TSLLATS
+340 
-347 RRASPTSTRP
+347 
-357 AAGSWRRPR
+357 GH
-366 TWPSSTIAG
+366 
-375 AATTRRRG
+375 
-383 STTMTSSAPW
+383 
-393 ASSPARRTCGSW
+393 
-405 RGCRRAPRR
+405 
-414 RRRMSSEDENYVTV
+414 DENEERFRLVREEFARNL
-428 TVKARGHECSI
+428 KACKPSEYEAGCWLMAAAKDMAQLNNRWVGDDAEAWLDHYDIFCS
-439 LCREATVATVGADGE
+439 AGFE
-454 PGTSLHVGTFDSK
+454 PGEEDVWLME
-467 SIRVLAEAALSELLS
+467 RVQAS
-482 AGVRAGIPMDAMR
+482 
-495 IELVYAAVHCG
+495 
-506 FPEEEERSAI
+506 FEE
-516 CYDLDIDMD
+516 
-525 ESGRKDEKDE
+525 EKDE

>member
-6 RQVRLG
+6 KSVRLG

-20 PREDFGD
+20 PRQDFGD

-75 EVSALVADTMD
+75 EVSALVAESMD
-86 EANELVAML
+86 EANALVAML

-117 LGIDEQRIERA
+117 LGVDEQRIERA

-135 IRAARKL
+135 IRAARRL
-142 RGRIDAGVQVTLEQL
+142 RGSIEGRQVTLEQL
-157 EAASSFDD
+157 EAASAFDD

-174 AGEGWAGKADS
+174 AGDGWAGKADQ
-185 IRRRNEREEAKAEDY
+185 IRRRVEREEAKAEDY

-216 GFTYKDW
+216 GFNYTDW
-223 AHLGLVAAKLEDK
+223 VNVGLAAKKLEGK
-236 EYPAGT
+236 EFAAGA
-242 VAVWNDRYW
+242 VAVWKGSYW
-251 DFFAPKGGEDA
+251 DLYEPDDGSGA

-275 EAAREKAALEELYRS
+275 EAERE
-290 QIGFVASGAFAMSKD
+290 
-305 LMMCVRGGVPT
+305 
-316 RPRCSWRWAATATPR
+316 
-331 TRSASVPYA
+331 
-340 TSLLATS
+340 
-347 RRASPTSTRP
+347 
-357 AAGSWRRPR
+357 
-366 TWPSSTIAG
+366 
-375 AATTRRRG
+375 
-383 STTMTSSAPW
+383 
-393 ASSPARRTCGSW
+393 
-405 RGCRRAPRR
+405 
-414 RRRMSSEDENYVTV
+414 
-428 TVKARGHECSI
+428 
-439 LCREATVATVGADGE
+439 
-454 PGTSLHVGTFDSK
+454 
-467 SIRVLAEAALSELLS
+467 EAALKDLYGRMVDFTADGAFVVCDDIVRHVLENRIVPVGLS
-482 AGVRAGIPMDAMR
+482 DTMGEERLKQARDRFMARLGATDPGKYEAGCSLMR
-495 IELVYAAVHCG
+495 IAKNMAQLNSSYCGDDAEGWIEHRNVFRAAG
-506 FPEEEERSAI
+506 FTPN
-516 CYDLDIDMD
+516 D
-525 ESGRKDEKDE
+525 EDEWLRARVQASFKEEKDE

>member
-6 RQVRLG
+6 RAVRLG
-12 DIRPSAQN
+12 DIRPSGQN

-117 LGIDEQRIERA
+117 LGVDEQRIERA

-142 RGRIDAGVQVTLEQL
+142 RGSIEGRQVTLDQL
-157 EAASSFDD
+157 EAASAFDD

-211 KEKPE
+211 KKQPE
-216 GFTYKDW
+216 GFNYTDW
-223 AHLGLVAAKLEDK
+223 ANVGLAAQKLDGK
-236 EYPAGT
+236 EFAAGT
-242 VAVWNDRYW
+242 VAVWKGSYW
-251 DFFAPKGGEDA
+251 DLYEPDDGSGA

-275 EAAREKAALEELYRS
+275 EAEREEAALKDLYRRMVD
-290 QIGFVASGAFAMSKD
+290 FVLHEAPG
-305 LMMCVRGGVPT
+305 
-316 RPRCSWRWAATATPR
+316 R
-331 TRSASVPYA
+331 TRELEDAVRAARMKPSFYVDDLLDDGGDYDSAE
-340 TSLLATS
+340 
-347 RRASPTSTRP
+347 
-357 AAGSWRRPR
+357 AAVMEAFYDRYG
-366 TWPSSTIAG
+366 
-375 AATTRRRG
+375 
-383 STTMTSSAPW
+383 
-393 ASSPARRTCGSW
+393 ASSPSAYEIGCWWLDTARSMRMLNSRW
-405 RGCRRAPRR
+405 RGDDAEEWLEHWKIVRGAGFQP
-414 RRRMSSEDENYVTV
+414 SAEDEWLR
-428 TVKARGHECSI
+428 ARVQ
-439 LCREATVATVGADGE
+439 A
-454 PGTSLHVGTFDSK
+454 
-467 SIRVLAEAALSELLS
+467 S
-482 AGVRAGIPMDAMR
+482 AK
-495 IELVYAAVHCG
+495 
-506 FPEEEERSAI
+506 EE
-516 CYDLDIDMD
+516 
-525 ESGRKDEKDE
+525 EKDE

>member
-12 DIRPSAQN
+12 DIRPSGQN

-75 EVSALVADTMD
+75 EVSALVADSMD

-117 LGIDEQRIERA
+117 LGVDEQRIERA

-142 RGRIDAGVQVTLEQL
+142 RGRIDAGAQVTLEQL
-157 EAASSFDD
+157 EAASAFDD
-165 EKDVEAVLA
+165 EKDIEAVLA
-174 AGEGWAGKADS
+174 AGDGWAGKADS
-185 IRRRNEREEAKAEDY
+185 IRRRVEREEAKAEDY
-200 DAFGDAGIPVV
+200 DAFGDAGIPVM
-211 KEKPE
+211 KEQPE
-216 GFTYKDW
+216 GFIYTDW
-223 AHLGLVAAKLEDK
+223 VHVGLAAQKLEGQ
-236 EYPAGT
+236 EFPAGT
-242 VAVWNDRYW
+242 VAVWKGSYW
-251 DFFAPKGGEDA
+251 DLYGPNAGSGA

-275 EAAREKAALEELYRS
+275 EAAREEAALKDLYRS
-290 QIGFVASGAFAMSKD
+290 LIGFVAAGAFAMSEG
-305 LMMCVRGGVPT
+305 LMACVRADRGDPVE
-316 RPRCSWRWAATATPR
+316 
-331 TRSASVPYA
+331 
-340 TSLLATS
+340 LLAAMGGDS
-347 RRASPTSTRP
+347 LVENDERFGAVRDEFARNLKACRP
-357 AAGSWRRPR
+357 SEYEVGCWLMAAAKDMAQLNNRWGGNDAEAWLDHYGIFCS
-366 TWPSSTIAG
+366 AG
-375 AATTRRRG
+375 F
-383 STTMTSSAPW
+383 
-393 ASSPARRTCGSW
+393 
-405 RGCRRAPRR
+405 
-414 RRRMSSEDENYVTV
+414 
-428 TVKARGHECSI
+428 
-439 LCREATVATVGADGE
+439 E
-454 PGTSLHVGTFDSK
+454 PGEEDVWLME
-467 SIRVLAEAALSELLS
+467 RVQAS
-482 AGVRAGIPMDAMR
+482 AK
-495 IELVYAAVHCG
+495 
-506 FPEEEERSAI
+506 EE
-516 CYDLDIDMD
+516 
-525 ESGRKDEKDE
+525 EKDE

>member
-12 DIRPSAQN
+12 DIRPSEQN

-117 LGIDEQRIERA
+117 LGVDEQRIERA

-157 EAASSFDD
+157 EAASAFDD

-200 DAFGDAGIPVV
+200 DAFGDAAIPVV
-211 KEKPE
+211 KERPE
-216 GFTYKDW
+216 GTSYVDW
-223 AHLGLVAAKLEDK
+223 IHLGLADAKLKRIDVA
-236 EYPAGT
+236 PGT
-242 VAVWNDRYW
+242 VAGTSMRRMTVQSPRSPRRR
-251 DFFAPKGGEDA
+251 FAP
-262 EPEKTE
+262 
-268 EEIRAEQ
+268 
-275 EAAREKAALEELYRS
+275 S
-290 QIGFVASGAFAMSKD
+290 
-305 LMMCVRGGVPT
+305 
-316 RPRCSWRWAATATPR
+316 
-331 TRSASVPYA
+331 
-340 TSLLATS
+340 
-347 RRASPTSTRP
+347 
-357 AAGSWRRPR
+357 RRPR
-366 TWPSSTIAG
+366 A
-375 AATTRRRG
+375 
-383 STTMTSSAPW
+383 
-393 ASSPARRTCGSW
+393 
-405 RGCRRAPRR
+405 RR
-414 RRRMSSEDENYVTV
+414 RRSRSCT
-428 TVKARGHECSI
+428 
-439 LCREATVATVGADGE
+439 GA
-454 PGTSLHVGTFDSK
+454 
-467 SIRVLAEAALSELLS
+467 
-482 AGVRAGIPMDAMR
+482 
-495 IELVYAAVHCG
+495 
-506 FPEEEERSAI
+506 
-516 CYDLDIDMD
+516 
-525 ESGRKDEKDE
+525 

>member
-6 RQVRLG
+6 KSVRLG
-12 DIRPSAQN
+12 DIRPSGQN

-27 IGALARS
+27 IGALART

-48 VADGNVYRIVDG
+48 VADGNVFRIVDG

-75 EVSALVADTMD
+75 EVSALVAESMD

-142 RGRIDAGVQVTLEQL
+142 RGSIEGRQVTLDQL
-157 EAASSFDD
+157 EAAIAFDD

-185 IRRRNEREEAKAEDY
+185 IRRRVEREEAKAEDY

-211 KEKPE
+211 KEQPE
-216 GFTYKDW
+216 GFVYKDW
-223 AHLGLVAAKLEDK
+223 ANCGLAAEKLEKK
-236 EYPAGT
+236 EFAAGT
-242 VAVWNDRYW
+242 VAVWKGSYW
-251 DFFAPKGGEDA
+251 DLYGPQDGSDA

-268 EEIRAEQ
+268 EEILAEQ
-275 EAAREKAALEELYRS
+275 EAARVEAALNDLYRS
-290 QIGFVASGAFAMSKD
+290 LIGFVASGAFAMSKD
-305 LMMCVRGGVPT
+305 LMMCVRVGREDPPALLVAMGGDSNPENEERFGAVRDEFARNLKAC
-316 RPRCSWRWAATATPR
+316 RPSEYEAGCWLMAAAKDMAQLNNRWGGDDAEAWLDHYGIFCS
-331 TRSASVPYA
+331 
-340 TSLLATS
+340 
-347 RRASPTSTRP
+347 
-357 AAGSWRRPR
+357 
-366 TWPSSTIAG
+366 
-375 AATTRRRG
+375 
-383 STTMTSSAPW
+383 
-393 ASSPARRTCGSW
+393 
-405 RGCRRAPRR
+405 
-414 RRRMSSEDENYVTV
+414 
-428 TVKARGHECSI
+428 
-439 LCREATVATVGADGE
+439 VGFE
-454 PGTSLHVGTFDSK
+454 PGEEDVWLME
-467 SIRVLAEAALSELLS
+467 RVQASFKE
-482 AGVRAGIPMDAMR
+482 
-495 IELVYAAVHCG
+495 
-506 FPEEEERSAI
+506 
-516 CYDLDIDMD
+516 
-525 ESGRKDEKDE
+525 EKDE